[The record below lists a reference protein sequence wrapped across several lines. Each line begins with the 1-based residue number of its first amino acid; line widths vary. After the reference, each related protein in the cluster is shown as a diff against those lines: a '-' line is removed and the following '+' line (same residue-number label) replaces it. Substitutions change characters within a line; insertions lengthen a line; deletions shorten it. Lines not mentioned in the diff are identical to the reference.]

1 MVSDG
6 SNGNETSMSGSSDVV
21 LGAVSKKEDRK
32 NDPRNTVEI
41 NSSEK
46 GEMNN
51 SGAITDDSDLK
62 DQTEIL
68 AELQKI
74 VQDDEHLEQSNTKKA
89 GEVKYPSFQ
98 SQSFAS
104 NTSANKELDHGLQG
118 SSQNYP
124 EVSRD
129 SDKFSSSVP
138 LELSGKNDMPKG
150 QNDSNGSHGNKL
162 TDSYHGDTH
171 ATDQVGTNN
180 ASNNGHDGQGSSCH
194 GNYTG
199 NNISTGTAAKRT
211 VGLEQPRNMDSEVK
225 SLSNLENGTNSLN
238 ETPRSNP
245 ESTVVDSTLK
255 HVEEKLVELE
265 ESNKEQTSEIKRL
278 KSENDILKTSFH
290 KLEKSSEYYHD
301 VEGRMLL
308 KRNEELEKHLLGI
321 LKSQE
326 IIFDLKEKLNAT
338 TNNNM
343 KLSKDYQE
351 AIKALEAVDKM
362 VCSISFIYFQ
372 ID

>member
-1 MVSDG
+1 MLSDG
-6 SNGNETSMSGSSDVV
+6 SIGNETSTSRSSDVV
-21 LGAVSKKEDRK
+21 LGMVSKKGD
-32 NDPRNTVEI
+32 DPCNTVEI

-51 SGAITDDSDLK
+51 SGAISDDSDLK
-62 DQTEIL
+62 DQTEML

-74 VQDDEHLEQSNTKKA
+74 VQDDEHLQQSNKKKA

-98 SQSFAS
+98 SQISIS
-104 NTSANKELDHGLQG
+104 NTSANKKLDHGLQG

-129 SDKFSSSVP
+129 SDIKFSSSVS

-150 QNDSNGSHGNKL
+150 QNDSNGIGSHGNKL

-171 ATDQVGTNN
+171 ATAQVDTNN
-180 ASNNGHDGQGSSCH
+180 ASNNGHDGQGSSRH

-199 NNISTGTAAKRT
+199 NNISTGSTAKRT
-211 VGLEQPRNMDSEVK
+211 VELEQPRNRDSEVK

-238 ETPRSNP
+238 EIPRPNP
-245 ESTVVDSTLK
+245 ESTVVNSTLK

-290 KLEKSSEYYHD
+290 KLEKSSEHYHD
-301 VEGRMLL
+301 DEGRMLL
-308 KRNEELEKHLLGI
+308 KRNEELEKHLLGV

-338 TNNNM
+338 TSNNM

-362 VCSISFIYFQ
+362 VC
-372 ID
+372 